1 MQELWGWQ
9 GPAAVIALTLLFAL
23 GLVVLALWIALPFA
37 VFGTKAV
44 LRDLL
49 EAQRETNRKLD
60 QIRKTL
66 EDLEQKARERGVRDL
81 RDGLF

>member
-1 MQELWGWQ
+1 M
-9 GPAAVIALTLLFAL
+9 IALTVLFTIA
-23 GLVVLALWIALPFA
+23 LVVLALWIALPFA

-49 EAQRETNRKLD
+49 EAQRETNQKLD
-60 QIRKTL
+60 QIRQAL
-66 EDLEQKARERGVRDL
+66 ESLEEQARERGVRDL